1 MSTNRNQKAY
11 IRIDGSGRDVA
22 GSLILRNKKP
32 GNGKWREI
40 LAYECC
46 NFDPTPTT
54 TTTSTSGTPTTT
66 TTTSIIPLNVGTFY
80 QGGIIASTSII
91 DNQMMIVSLEYLGN
105 LLWYNGTSII
115 TGATATGL
123 KTGSANTDTIISVQ
137 GAGTY
142 AATKTRDNIL
152 PWGLPSKDE
161 LNQVYVNRTVIN
173 TGIANSGGDQIDV
186 NISYWSSTENDL
198 LRSWEQSFNNG
209 GQYLGSKN
217 APNNV
222 RAVRWVNI

>member
-46 NFDPTPTT
+46 NLVTT
-54 TTTSTSGTPTTT
+54 TTTEN
-66 TTTSIIPLNVGTFY
+66 PLAVGKFY
-80 QGGIIASTSII
+80 LGGIIASSSII
-91 DNQMMIVSLEYLGN
+91 DNQVMIVSLEDLGTAT
-105 LLWYNGTSII
+105 WYNGSAVV
-115 TGATATGL
+115 TGATATSL
-123 KTGSANTDTIISVQ
+123 KAGSSNTDTIISVQ

-142 AATKTRDNIL
+142 AASLTRDNIL

-161 LNQVYVNRTVIN
+161 INEVYVNRIVIN
-173 TGIANSGGDQIDV
+173 TGMANNGGDQL
-186 NISYWSSTENDL
+186 NLGNYYWSSTEEGTTTAWISNF
-198 LRSWEQSFNNG
+198 FNGSQGFPNKNG
-209 GQYLGSKN
+209 TFD
-217 APNNV
+217 V

>member
-54 TTTSTSGTPTTT
+54 TTTTSLD
-66 TTTSIIPLNVGTFY
+66 PLTVGAFY
-80 QGGIIASTSII
+80 QGGIIASSSII
-91 DNQMMIVSLEYLGN
+91 DNQIMIVSLEDLGTAT
-105 LLWYNGTSII
+105 WWNGSNVN

-123 KTGSANTDTIISVQ
+123 KTGSANTDLIISTQ
-137 GAGTY
+137 GVGTY
-142 AATKTRDNIL
+142 AASLTRDNIL
-152 PWGLPSKDE
+152 PYGLPSKDE
-161 LNQVYVNRTVIN
+161 LNEVYINRSVVN
-173 TGIANSGGDQIDV
+173 TGMANNGGAQIPEV
-186 NISYWSSTENDL
+186 GHWTSTENAIDNARIQNFL
-198 LRSWEQSFNNG
+198 NGFQSIGNK
-209 GQYLGSKN
+209 SST
-217 APNNV
+217 ANV

>member
-46 NFDPTPTT
+46 NLVTT
-54 TTTSTSGTPTTT
+54 TTTEN
-66 TTTSIIPLNVGTFY
+66 PLAVGKFY
-80 QGGIIASTSII
+80 SGGIIASSNII
-91 DNQMMIVSLEYLGN
+91 EGQIMVVSLEDLGIAT
-105 LLWYNGTSII
+105 WWNGSNVT

-123 KTGSANTDTIISVQ
+123 KTGSANTDLIISAQ

-161 LNQVYVNRTVIN
+161 LNEVYINRTAIN
-173 TGIANSGGDQIDV
+173 TGIANSGGDQLDL
-186 NISYWSSTENDL
+186 NGLYWSSSEL
-198 LRSWEQSFNNG
+198 GFNIAWNQYFFNG
-209 GQYLGSKN
+209 DQYGNSKGFT
-217 APNNV
+217 NNV

>member
-46 NFDPTPTT
+46 NLVTT
-54 TTTSTSGTPTTT
+54 TTTEN
-66 TTTSIIPLNVGTFY
+66 PLAVGKFY
-80 QGGIIASTSII
+80 SGGIIASSSII
-91 DNQMMIVSLEYLGN
+91 DNQVMIVSLEDLGTAT
-105 LLWYNGTSII
+105 WYNGSFVTIG
-115 TGATATGL
+115 TTATGL
-123 KTGSANTDTIISVQ
+123 KTGSANTDSIISTQ

-142 AATKTRDNIL
+142 AASLTRDNIL

-161 LNQVYVNRTVIN
+161 LNEVYVNIAVIN
-173 TGIANSGGDQIDV
+173 TGMANNGGDPVDLT
-186 NISYWSSTENDL
+186 SFCWSSTEYDIN
-198 LRSWEQSFNNG
+198 SAWFQSFYDGFQNFANKVT
-209 GQYLGSKN
+209 SF
-217 APNNV
+217 NV

>member
-46 NFDPTPTT
+46 NLVTT
-54 TTTSTSGTPTTT
+54 TTTEN
-66 TTTSIIPLNVGTFY
+66 PLAVGKFY
-80 QGGIIASTSII
+80 SGGIIASSSII
-91 DNQMMIVSLEYLGN
+91 DNQVMIVSLEDLGTAT
-105 LLWYNGTSII
+105 WWNGSAVV

-161 LNQVYVNRTVIN
+161 LNEVYVNRTVIN
-173 TGIANSGGDQIDV
+173 TGIANSGGDQL
-186 NISYWSSTENDL
+186 NLNSLYWSSTENDT
-198 LRSWEQSFNNG
+198 NNAWLQG
-209 GQYLGSKN
+209 FSYGSQATSNKAN
-217 APNNV
+217 THSV